1 MTNEY
6 RSVNRRIAALAFPA
20 IISNITVP
28 LLGLS
33 DTAITGHLGD
43 ASFIAAIAAGGMM
56 LNVVYWLFGFLRMGT
71 TGLTADAYGAGADGQ
86 ISAVL
91 SRSVAIA
98 LTVGVAIVLL
108 QGPLLGLLSGVIGAE
123 PEVERLAGEYYR
135 ICIWGT
141 PALLMTMSING
152 WFIGMQNTVWPMA
165 VSISVNV
172 LNVAASLSA
181 VFLLGLGFKGVA
193 YGTLAANWAGLLL
206 ALVALGRFAK
216 GRRLWCGWKALWKGG
231 ELRRFFGVNTD
242 LFFRSAC
249 IMGVSLAVTA
259 YGARLGD
266 LTLAVNAVMMQF
278 FILFSYFMDG
288 LAYSGE
294 ALCGR
299 SAGARDRE
307 GLMRSVGALTL
318 WGAVAAVVFGLI
330 YLLFLPQAVG
340 LLTDV
345 SEVRAGVV
353 AMRFYVVAIP
363 VLSAAAFLYDGF
375 FIGLT
380 AIRRML
386 VTTFLSAI
394 FFFAI
399 VWLGPKANAT
409 LWTAFLGY
417 LLLRGVGLA
426 AQLKHALRAV

>member
-1 MTNEY
+1 MTISCP
-6 RSVNRRIAALAFPA
+6 SVNRRIASLAFPA

-43 ASFIAAIAAGGMM
+43 ASYIAAIAAGGMM

-71 TGLTADAYGAGADGQ
+71 TGLTAEACGAGSDAR

-98 LTVGVAIVLL
+98 LAAGLAIVML
-108 QGPLLGLLSGVIGAE
+108 QRPLLGALGALIGAD
-123 PEVERLAGEYYR
+123 PTVARLAGEYYS

-165 VSISVNV
+165 VSVGMNL

-181 VFLLGLGFKGVA
+181 VFLFGLGFKGVA
-193 YGTLAANWAGLLL
+193 CGTLAANRAGLLMAL
-206 ALVALGRFAK
+206 AALLHFAR
-216 GRRLWCGWKALWKGG
+216 GRRLWCGWTSLWKGG

-242 LFFRSAC
+242 LFLRSAC

-259 YGARLGD
+259 YGARLGH
-266 LTLAVNAVMMQF
+266 LTLAVNAVVMQF

-294 ALCGR
+294 ALCGL
-299 SAGARDRE
+299 SAGARDRA
-307 GLMRSVGALTL
+307 GLMASVRALTL
-318 WGAVAAVVFGLI
+318 WGAATAVVFGLL
-330 YLLFLPQAVG
+330 YLLCLPQAVA

-345 SEVRAGVV
+345 PDVREGVM
-353 AMRFYVVAIP
+353 ALRFYATAIP
-363 VLSAAAFLYDGF
+363 VVSAAAFLYDGF

-380 AIRRML
+380 ATRRML
-386 VTTFLSAI
+386 VTTFLAASL
-394 FFFAI
+394 FFAA
-399 VWLGPKANAT
+399 VWLGPASNHT

-417 LLLRGVGLA
+417 LLIRGLGLA
-426 AQLKHALRAV
+426 AQLKRVVRAV